1 MRLFQLESCNNQPI
15 DQIVARN
22 SGQSL
27 LRAKQNKTKKKKGG
41 GGGGEGG
48 GVIVKMVSMCGTEN
62 DPWR

>member
-41 GGGGEGG
+41 GG
-48 GVIVKMVSMCGTEN
+48 VIVKMVSMCGTEN